1 MRATGSSSGSF
12 PAAHMTDQYAA
23 KGESYTDK
31 ETGEAA
37 KAAENMILWSSK
49 DSYMAG
55 EQNLYKLVLSY
66 SAHLCYDEREQI
78 WGGYET

>member
-1 MRATGSSSGSF
+1 MRATGSGSSSF
-12 PAAHMTDQYAA
+12 PAAHMKDKYAA

-55 EQNLYKLVLSY
+55 EQN
-66 SAHLCYDEREQI
+66 
-78 WGGYET
+78 